1 MLEVNDL
8 RGASIQRLSDEVSA
22 ANGSTGVPSVIRHKR
37 GDIDEEDSTSTS
49 SKKSMKSNE
58 LGRLSTSI
66 EKHGESMVTV
76 AKIAAAQQESVAL
89 LSASQ
94 QEKNRIQESA
104 NYFRSRI
111 NSLRD
116 LKRNLLL
123 QLASSGASVNK
134 PITDAILDEVQKIE
148 MEIDENRNELN
159 SVIGTPQKSNCSPN

>member
-37 GDIDEEDSTSTS
+37 GDIDEEDSTTS

-76 AKIAAAQQESVAL
+76 AKIAAVQQESVAL